1 MGKRRKRKKKRR
13 RNNMFTKKHR
23 TSHTDWTDKEVN
35 LTSLWTYTDQLRGQ
49 TQRFQPDATCVTL
62 SWMVHSSPMDSISH
76 ERLKTILYT
85 THTKTILNM
94 WFITV

>member
-1 MGKRRKRKKKRR
+1 
-13 RNNMFTKKHR
+13 MFTKKHR

-76 ERLKTILYT
+76 ELSENYSIYNTYKNYTEYVVYYSLNSTIKLK
-85 THTKTILNM
+85 
-94 WFITV
+94 